1 MDDKKAFFGYKEVS
15 ASQKTSLV
23 NKVFSSV
30 SSKYD
35 VMNDLMSGG
44 LHRLWKEEFI
54 KHISDFHGKFL
65 DMASGT
71 GDIAIKIYKK
81 SNKLYGK
88 EADITACDASSEMLE
103 IGRAKALDAGI
114 TSIKYE
120 ICFAEK
126 LPFEDNSFDYY
137 IVAFGI
143 RNFTDIKE
151 ALKEALRVLKPG
163 GKFLCLEFSKVQNP
177 VLSSIYNF
185 YSMNMIPFIGKAV
198 AKDEEA
204 YRYLVES
211 IRKFPDQIKFKNMIE
226 EAGFTNIKY
235 SSMTFGTVAIHVG
248 YKPHSRTREKS

>member
-1 MDDKKAFFGYKEVS
+1 MEDKKAFFGYKEVS

-35 VMNDLMSGG
+35 IMNDLMSGG
-44 LHRLWKEEFI
+44 LHRFWKQEFI
-54 KHISDFHGKFL
+54 KHIPDFQGKFL

-71 GDIAIKIYKK
+71 GDIAIKICKK
-81 SNKLYGK
+81 SYELYSK

-103 IGRAKALDAGI
+103 IGRNKALDIGI
-114 TSIKYE
+114 TNIKYE
-120 ICFAEK
+120 VSFAEK
-126 LPFEDNSFDYY
+126 LPFKANSFDYY

-143 RNFTDIKE
+143 RNFTDIKG

-177 VLSSIYNF
+177 ALESIYDF
-185 YSMNMIPFIGKAV
+185 YSMNVIPFIGKVV
-198 AKDEEA
+198 ANDEEA

-211 IRKFPDQIKFKNMIE
+211 IRKFPDQIEFKNMIE
-226 EAGFTNIKY
+226 DAGFTNARY
-235 SSMTFGTVAIHVG
+235 SSMTFGTVAIHTG
-248 YKPHSRTREKS
+248 YKNGLA